1 MTRKFSPL
9 SDDDDNEDDFG
20 NENDTQHQLR
30 THEDISCIQNVSRF
44 NLRTT
49 KIQIFLLFD

>member
-30 THEDISCIQNVSRF
+30 THEDISCISNVSGG
-44 NLRTT
+44 
-49 KIQIFLLFD
+49 KITEKLFL

>member
-9 SDDDDNEDDFG
+9 SDEDDNEDDFG

-30 THEDISCIQNVSRF
+30 PHEDISCIQNVSREKS
-44 NLRTT
+44 L
-49 KIQIFLLFD
+49 KQILLAL

>member
-30 THEDISCIQNVSRF
+30 TQEDISCIHNASGGK
-44 NLRTT
+44 NHA
-49 KIQIFLLFD
+49 KIFFERILK